1 MNDFHNRSDREKYQ
15 IMPFD
20 FVGPTDMIF
29 NFFDFPF
36 FFSYIKE

>member
-1 MNDFHNRSDREKYQ
+1 MSDFHHKTDLEKYQ

-29 NFFDFPF
+29 KLFDFLF
-36 FFSYIKE
+36 FFIKE